1 MKPEKLERASL
12 DGSKL
17 NLEALYRLAPSC
29 FTEAEDDRKEAI
41 NVEKDGKQVRMT
53 INFNT
58 LRELL
63 GDTIVDDNEELY
75 AFTWPGKR
83 AARREAAAPITDTLR
98 PMPEDS
104 EDWDKTENLYI
115 EGDNL
120 RVLKLLQKG
129 YMGKV
134 KMIYIDPPYNTGN
147 DFVYHD
153 DFAIDN
159 EQYLLDSGDQ
169 DEDGFRYRKNLNSNG
184 RFHSDWCSMIY
195 SRLLVAR
202 SLLTEDGVIFISID
216 DHEVGNLRKIC
227 DEVFGE
233 SNFVAS
239 INWKGRGGRQ
249 DSKYYAVIHEYILCY
264 AKNID
269 KFEAGEEIKEG
280 DVYPKYDEKTKR
292 FYKTQL
298 LRKWGSNSLRENRP
312 NLYYPIIAP
321 DGSQVYPTIFVENE
335 DRSALQSAI
344 EGRWRWSASTLE
356 KARLEGRIE
365 LVKNKYGYWVGY
377 ERIYAPLEGEEK
389 TKKYTTWID
398 DTSNGTDVLKQLFG
412 GKSPF
417 DYSKS
422 PTLILHFLKM
432 SNLNN
437 NDLILDF
444 FSGSATTAH
453 AVMQLNAEDGGK
465 RKYICV
471 QLPEKTPE
479 DSEARKAGYATIPEI
494 AKERIRRAGRKIR
507 EDSPIA
513 AQNLDT
519 GFRVFQLDSGN
530 FEDVEKSP
538 NDYNQAQLDLFA
550 DNIKANRTDLDLLF
564 GAMLAWGVQLSLS
577 METEEVDGCKVYS
590 VDGNSLVA
598 CFAEGITEK
607 VVRTIAAKRPLRV
620 LFRDSCFAEDKTKI
634 NIFESFKQQLDWDE
648 REAMQNIRVI

>member
-12 DGSKL
+12 DGCKL

-41 NVEKDGKQVRMT
+41 NVEKDGKQVRMA

-321 DGSQVYPTIFVENE
+321 DGSQVYPH
-335 DRSALQSAI
+335 
-344 EGRWRWSASTLE
+344 
-356 KARLEGRIE
+356 
-365 LVKNKYGYWVGY
+365 Y
-377 ERIYAPLEGEEK
+377 
-389 TKKYTTWID
+389 
-398 DTSNGTDVLKQLFG
+398 
-412 GKSPF
+412 
-417 DYSKS
+417 
-422 PTLILHFLKM
+422 
-432 SNLNN
+432 
-437 NDLILDF
+437 
-444 FSGSATTAH
+444 
-453 AVMQLNAEDGGK
+453 
-465 RKYICV
+465 
-471 QLPEKTPE
+471 
-479 DSEARKAGYATIPEI
+479 
-494 AKERIRRAGRKIR
+494 
-507 EDSPIA
+507 
-513 AQNLDT
+513 
-519 GFRVFQLDSGN
+519 
-530 FEDVEKSP
+530 
-538 NDYNQAQLDLFA
+538 
-550 DNIKANRTDLDLLF
+550 
-564 GAMLAWGVQLSLS
+564 
-577 METEEVDGCKVYS
+577 
-590 VDGNSLVA
+590 
-598 CFAEGITEK
+598 
-607 VVRTIAAKRPLRV
+607 LR
-620 LFRDSCFAEDKTKI
+620 
-634 NIFESFKQQLDWDE
+634 
-648 REAMQNIRVI
+648 